1 MTGYRSRSK
10 LVLTICLFLAAM
22 SSCHAAAV
30 PEAQE
35 TDNHNY
41 LRVGGPRELLMGGP
55 PQQHMG
61 RSICADS
68 TSFRTKVYR
77 ESTKEWEVKDCTY
90 VAKKPYERCEIMG
103 TDNNG
108 YKVPAKGACFASC
121 DTGNCRWAGVD
132 CTNGSIHQA
141 IRVGCDPFG

>member
-1 MTGYRSRSK
+1 
-10 LVLTICLFLAAM
+10 
-22 SSCHAAAV
+22 
-30 PEAQE
+30 
-35 TDNHNY
+35 
-41 LRVGGPRELLMGGP
+41 
-55 PQQHMG
+55 MG

-121 DTGNCRWAGVD
+121 DTGNCR
-132 CTNGSIHQA
+132 
-141 IRVGCDPFG
+141 